1 MYTLEQ
7 LNGRIIWLF
16 RQPRSG
22 STWFQYALKNRI
34 GRKILFM
41 NREYN
46 IDGRVQQPEDTEL
59 LLSTHNFNA
68 LERIH
73 EFTNPIIFCID
84 RKNHTEQF
92 ISNHIASHTKIF
104 NVNSNNE
111 VINFPFIKPFTIPL
125 RYVRL
130 WSEYKKYRD
139 SLWNKYALNY
149 ENEVVYYEDLLKGW
163 NSKLISSLYFSM
175 GDTTYTDSTPRKLP
189 YDKKDIILNYNTIDT
204 MIKNEFGEY

>member
-1 MYTLEQ
+1 M
-7 LNGRIIWLF
+7 
-16 RQPRSG
+16 
-22 STWFQYALKNRI
+22 
-34 GRKILFM
+34 
-41 NREYN
+41 
-46 IDGRVQQPEDTEL
+46 
-59 LLSTHNFNA
+59 
-68 LERIH
+68 
-73 EFTNPIIFCID
+73 
-84 RKNHTEQF
+84 
-92 ISNHIASHTKIF
+92 
-104 NVNSNNE
+104 NSNNE